1 MRPTNDIERRW
12 YGVWLA
18 LFALAVLLVA
28 TAGLFDH
35 ELYLHEVPAIS
46 LALGLVIAGA
56 IALYL
61 PSCIAASHNV
71 DKQTQQRL
79 LVGII
84 AGGIILRLLMFWT
97 VPTLE
102 TDLYRYLWD
111 GAVVAIGHNP
121 YAYAPGGLDAAGVPQ
136 ALRDLA
142 LEAGYIHERIN
153 QRDVRTIY
161 PPVAQAFFAA
171 AYLAETWSITAWRL
185 VCLLCELTTLWL
197 LLRLLD
203 ELGRSRLWLAIYWWN
218 PVVIKELM
226 NSAHMEA
233 VLIPCLLA
241 AVLLAATKRNVLSC
255 VMLALAAGTKIWPV
269 LLLPLVLRPLLA
281 EPRRLI
287 TAVCLTSLCLAVLA
301 LPPLLAG
308 LDQKSGFVAYAAEW
322 RRNGALNPLMD
333 MLLRFVLSPTGLAE
347 GALPNQIARG
357 LVAIAA
363 ATIALLAAL
372 PRIRHEGD
380 LVQRM
385 MWVVLAVFLLSPAQ
399 YPWYLAWILPFMV
412 LRDPLHGVQAA
423 TVILPIY
430 YASFYFRGH
439 NIEWIFN
446 DVIVF
451 AMWVPIWLVFYRDL
465 KEPSGQA
472 WHNLRRTLTGR
483 TGS

>member
-1 MRPTNDIERRW
+1 MRPINDIERRW
-12 YGVWLA
+12 YWVWLA
-18 LFALAVLLVA
+18 LLAHATLLVA
-28 TAGLFDH
+28 TAGQFDH
-35 ELYLHEVPAIS
+35 ELYLHEVPAIP
-46 LALGLVIAGA
+46 LALGLVVAGA

-61 PSCIAASHNV
+61 PSCIAASHNI
-71 DKQTQQRL
+71 DKQTQLRL
-79 LVGII
+79 LTGII

-97 VPTLE
+97 VPALE

-121 YAYAPGGLDAAGVPQ
+121 YAYAPGGLEASGVPQ
-136 ALRDLA
+136 SLRDLA

-153 QRDVRTIY
+153 QQDLRTIY
-161 PPVAQAFFAA
+161 PPVAQVFFAV

-218 PVVIKELM
+218 PLIIKELM

-233 VLIPCLLA
+233 VLVPFLLA
-241 AVLLAATKRNVLSC
+241 AVLLAVTKRNIFSC
-255 VMLALAAGTKIWPV
+255 LMLALAAGIKIWPV

-281 EPRRLI
+281 EPHRL
-287 TAVCLTSLCLAVLA
+287 TMAVCLTSLCLLALA

-322 RRNGALNPLMD
+322 RRNGALNPLME
-333 MLLRFVLSPTGLAE
+333 MLLHFALSPTGFAD

-363 ATIALLAAL
+363 ATIALLVAL

-385 MWVVLAVFLLSPAQ
+385 TWVVLAVFLLSPAQ
-399 YPWYLAWILPFMV
+399 YPWYLAWILPLMV

-439 NIEWIFN
+439 NIEWAFN
-446 DVIVF
+446 DMIVF
-451 AMWVPIWLVFYRDL
+451 AMWIPIWLVFYRDFRQ
-465 KEPSGQA
+465 PIGQA
-472 WHNLRRTLTGR
+472 WRNLSRLSSRSHT
-483 TGS
+483 